1 MKFSQETM
9 NILKNFSQI
18 NQGIFFKKGDVVSTI
33 SPQKNILAEA
43 TIKESFPRDF
53 GIYDLPNFLSVL
65 SLSKEDPEIVFEDKQ
80 LTLVANNGRAKIT
93 YRYTDASMIVCPP
106 DKKLTVPSATVSFD
120 LTEVDLAWVSR
131 CAAVLQQPNVSIES
145 DGEKVYVSTFD
156 STNDS
161 THTQKLT
168 IADGNGETYKFVLR
182 TENLKLLPADYKVE
196 ATKGIITFSAKNSVI
211 KYWIAT
217 EKTKE

>member
-1 MKFSQETM
+1 MKFSQETL
-9 NILKNFSQI
+9 NILKNYSQI
-18 NQGIFFKKGDVVSTI
+18 NQGIFFKKGDTISTI

-43 TIKESFPRDF
+43 TIKESFPKDF

-65 SLSKEDPEIVFEDKQ
+65 SLSKEDPEIEFHDKH
-80 LTLVANNGRAKIT
+80 LTLIGNNGRATIT
-93 YRYTDASMIVCPP
+93 YRYTDSSMIVCPP

-120 LTEVDLAWVSR
+120 LSEIDLAWVSR

-145 DGEKVYVSTFD
+145 DGEKVYVTTFD

-168 IADGNGETYKFVLR
+168 IADGNGDVYKFVLR
-182 TENLKLLPADYKVE
+182 TDNLKLLSTDYRVD
-196 ATKGIITFSAKNSVI
+196 ATKGIITFSAKNIPI

-217 EKTKE
+217 EKMKE

>member
-1 MKFSQETM
+1 MKFTQETM

-43 TIKESFPRDF
+43 TIKENFPRDF

-65 SLSKEDPEIVFEDKQ
+65 SLSKEDPEVAFEDKQ
-80 LTLVANNGRAKIT
+80 LTLIGNNGRATIT
-93 YRYTDASMIVCPP
+93 YRYTDAAMIVCPP
-106 DKKLTVPSATVSFD
+106 DKKLTVPSSTVSFD

-145 DGEKVYVSTFD
+145 DGKKVYVSTFD

-182 TENLKLLPADYKVE
+182 TENLKLLSIDYKVE
-196 ATKGIITFSAKNSVI
+196 ATKGIITFIGKNLPI

>member
-9 NILKNFSQI
+9 NVLKNFSQI
-18 NQGIFFKKGDVVSTI
+18 NQGIVFRKGDVVATI

-43 TIKESFPRDF
+43 TIKESFPMDF
-53 GIYDLPNFLSVL
+53 GIYDLPNLISVL
-65 SLSKEDPEIVFEDKQ
+65 SLSNESPEIAFQDKQ
-80 LTLVANNGRAKIT
+80 LVISGNNGRSTIT
-93 YRYTDASMIVCPP
+93 FRYTDAGMIVVPP
-106 DKKLTVPSATVSFD
+106 DKKLTVPAAIVSFD
-120 LTEVDLAWVSR
+120 LTEVDLEWVLR

-145 DGEKVYVSTFD
+145 DGKKVYVTTFD
-156 STNDS
+156 STNDAS
-161 THTQKLT
+161 HTQKLT

-182 TENLKLLPADYKVE
+182 TENIKLLSADYKVE
-196 ATKGIITFSAKNSVI
+196 ATKGIITFSAKNSTL